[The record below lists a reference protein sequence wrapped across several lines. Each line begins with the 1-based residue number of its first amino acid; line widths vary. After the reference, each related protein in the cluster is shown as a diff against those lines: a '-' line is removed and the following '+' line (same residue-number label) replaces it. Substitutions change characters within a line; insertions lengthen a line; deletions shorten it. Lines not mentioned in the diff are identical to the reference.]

1 MGKIHLTKQMPS
13 LLTNNE
19 KVKDPGTV
27 ANAFNNVF

>member
-1 MGKIHLTKQMPS
+1 MPT

-27 ANAFNNVF
+27 ANAFNIFVLTITES